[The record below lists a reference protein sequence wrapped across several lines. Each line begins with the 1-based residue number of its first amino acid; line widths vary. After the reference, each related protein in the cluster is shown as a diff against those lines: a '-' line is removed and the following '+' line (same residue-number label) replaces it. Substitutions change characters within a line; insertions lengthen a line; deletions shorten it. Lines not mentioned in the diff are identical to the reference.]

1 MPTAQSRIDL
11 FVFSVRNVASDF
23 AFCTFVKQVRAHGLY
38 NPTIQ
43 LSLIQHPV
51 KFCVMIVDAA
61 L

>member
-1 MPTAQSRIDL
+1 MDL
-11 FVFSVRNVASDF
+11 LVFSVRNVASAF